1 MNKMYFWRD
10 KNFHSLTE
18 AASFSSEIPDWKD
31 YSEYCSLLE
40 RGLRK
45 AAFLHLSKF
54 IDSAISWNFSQKRQ
68 FASWLFHFAYTNPDC
83 FQLMPQPLSKR
94 LLEPTLTEWTERE
107 PDCAE
112 PHRWL
117 GRHEHLRQAIELEPK
132 DEIARQ
138 LLIEKLFYGVHYST
152 HEIPY
157 GYIGK
162 PQEDLLDL
170 DEIESLLLGITDTT
184 SYQLCT
190 EAMSKYR
197 IIINDY
203 LQSQTTT

>member
-1 MNKMYFWRD
+1 MYFWRD

-18 AASFSSEIPDWKD
+18 AASFSSDIPDWKD
-31 YSEYCSLLE
+31 YSEYCKLLE

-45 AAFLHLSKF
+45 DAFSHLSTF
-54 IDSAISWNFSQKRQ
+54 IDSAIGWDFSQKRQ

-107 PDCAE
+107 PGCAE

-117 GRHEHLRQAIELEPK
+117 GTRKHLRQAIELDSK

-138 LLIEKLFYGVHYST
+138 LLIENLFHGVHYAT
-152 HEIPY
+152 HELPY
-157 GYIGK
+157 GYIGN
-162 PQEDLLDL
+162 PQEDFLNL
-170 DEIESLLLGITDTT
+170 DEIESLLLGITDSK

-190 EAMSKYR
+190 DAMSKYR
-197 IIINDY
+197 TIINDY
-203 LQSQTTT
+203 LRTQTTT